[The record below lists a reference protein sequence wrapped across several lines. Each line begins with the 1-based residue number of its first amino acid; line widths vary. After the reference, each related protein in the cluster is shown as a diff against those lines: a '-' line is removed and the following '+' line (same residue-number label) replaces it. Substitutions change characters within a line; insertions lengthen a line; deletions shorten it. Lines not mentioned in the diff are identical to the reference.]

1 MASFRASRKAQSSDG
16 PATVLA
22 IGTANPRNV
31 VDQLAYPDFYFRVT
45 NADDRQELKDKF
57 KRICDKSTVKRRFI
71 HLNEEILKANP
82 AICTPGAPSLEAR
95 QDILIEELPKL
106 GKEAAERAI
115 KEWGRPESMITHVIF
130 CSTAGFDMPGADYQ
144 LIKLLGLSPSV
155 RRVMLYHVGCFAGA
169 SALRIAKDLAEN
181 NRGARVLVVCAETTA
196 ITFQAPDDHNIYNLV
211 SQALFGDGAAAMVV
225 GADPVQDVERPVFE
239 IASAAQ
245 TLLPESEGTIKGHL
259 RDVGLDLH
267 LRRDV
272 PKLIAENIEET
283 LVKAFEPLGISD
295 WNSLFWIAHPGGPAI
310 LDQIES
316 TLGLKPEKLRATRSV
331 LRDYGNMSSATVIF
345 IMDEMRKQ
353 SAKEERESSGEGLE
367 WGVLYGFGPGLTV
380 ESVVLH
386 SVPL

>member
-1 MASFRASRKAQSSDG
+1 
-16 PATVLA
+16 
-22 IGTANPRNV
+22 
-31 VDQLAYPDFYFRVT
+31 
-45 NADDRQELKDKF
+45 
-57 KRICDKSTVKRRFI
+57 
-71 HLNEEILKANP
+71 
-82 AICTPGAPSLEAR
+82 
-95 QDILIEELPKL
+95 
-106 GKEAAERAI
+106 
-115 KEWGRPESMITHVIF
+115 MITHVIF
-130 CSTAGFDMPGADYQ
+130 AP
-144 LIKLLGLSPSV
+144 PRV
-155 RRVMLYHVGCFAGA
+155 RRARSRLPANQAPRPLPPSGESCCTTWAA
-169 SALRIAKDLAEN
+169 SPARRPSASQRTSPRTTAALACWW
-181 NRGARVLVVCAETTA
+181 CAETTA

>member
-16 PATVLA
+16 PATILA
-22 IGTANPRNV
+22 IGTANPRNL

-57 KRICDKSTVKRRFI
+57 KRICKTSTVKRRFI

-82 AICTPGAPSLEAR
+82 TVCTPGAPSLEAR

-115 KEWGRPESMITHVIF
+115 KEWGRPKSMITHVIF

-196 ITFQAPDDHNIYNLV
+196 ITFQAPDEHNIYNL
-211 SQALFGDGAAAMVV
+211 
-225 GADPVQDVERPVFE
+225 

-283 LVKAFEPLGISD
+283 LVNAFEPLGISD

>member
-1 MASFRASRKAQSSDG
+1 MFWHLCEG
-16 PATVLA
+16 
-22 IGTANPRNV
+22 
-31 VDQLAYPDFYFRVT
+31 
-45 NADDRQELKDKF
+45 
-57 KRICDKSTVKRRFI
+57 DKSTVKRRFI

-82 AICTPGAPSLEAR
+82 TICTPGAPSLEAR

-181 NRGARVLVVCAETTA
+181 NHGARVLVVCAETTA